1 MAGGRLTPVIRFL
14 RGIPAPHGVGDATD
28 VQLLYRFAAGRD
40 EAAFA
45 ALVRRHGPMVLAVCR
60 RLLAHEHDAED
71 AFQATFLVLALKAGS
86 VARPES
92 LGSWLHGVARR
103 TALKA
108 RARAARRQAAERQV
122 QPEVE
127 AVPDPDPGW
136 SDLRPILDE
145 EVGRLPARHRAAFVL
160 CCLEGRTNAEA
171 AGLLGCPEGTVAS
184 RLSWARRRLR
194 SRLTRRGLAPS
205 AIVVATVQGGQAIA
219 ANVPPTLAGYTIK
232 AAAAVAA
239 GKAAAGT
246 VPPQV
251 VALAEGVLGAMF
263 ATRLWMA
270 AAVVGLALAGAAALA
285 AGLRAEDRPAS
296 PRPAVVLAAAKP
308 EAVARGEGARDE
320 AKDEVTLET
329 VRPVVVKTVPEAGT
343 GGLVAKLGEIKV
355 TFSKDML
362 DGSWSWATFGE
373 ENFPKVNGKPKY
385 LDDKRT
391 AVLPVKLEPGKTY
404 ALWINSENYGNF
416 KDAGG
421 RSAVPYLLVFKT
433 KK

>member
-1 MAGGRLTPVIRFL
+1 MASGRLSPVIRFL
-14 RGIPAPHGVGDATD
+14 RGIPDPHGGGDATD
-28 VQLLYRFAAGRD
+28 VQLLQRFAAGRD

-60 RLLAHEHDAED
+60 RVLRHEQDAED
-71 AFQATFLVLALKAGS
+71 AFQATFLVLAVKAHS
-86 VARPES
+86 VARPAS
-92 LGSWLHGVARR
+92 LGSWLHGVAHR

-108 RARAARRQAAERQV
+108 RARAARRQAAERQAR
-122 QPEVE
+122 PGVE
-127 AVPDPDPGW
+127 AVADPDPDW

-145 EVGRLPARHRAAFVL
+145 EVGRLPGRHRAAFVL

-194 SRLTRRGLAPS
+194 SRLSRRGLAPP
-205 AIVVATVQGGQAIA
+205 AGLLAAVLGGQAIA
-219 ANVPPTLAGYTIK
+219 ANVPPALAGDTIK

-239 GKAAAGT
+239 GQAVAGV
-246 VPPQV
+246 VPLQV
-251 VALAEGVLGAMF
+251 AALAERVLGTMF

-270 AAVVGLALAGAAALA
+270 AAVVLGLAGAAAVA
-285 AGLRAEDRPAS
+285 AGLRAEGRSIKPGQ
-296 PRPAVVLAAAKP
+296 AVVLAAADPRAAAKRE
-308 EAVARGEGARDE
+308 EAGDE

-329 VRPVVVKTVPEAGT
+329 APPVVVKTVPEAGT
-343 GGLVAKLGEIKV
+343 DGVDAKLAEIKV

-362 DGSWSWATFGE
+362 DGNWSWATFGK

-385 LDDKRT
+385 LADKRT
-391 AVLPVKLEPGKTY
+391 AVLPVKLEAGKTY
-404 ALWINSENYGNF
+404 ALWINSENFGNF